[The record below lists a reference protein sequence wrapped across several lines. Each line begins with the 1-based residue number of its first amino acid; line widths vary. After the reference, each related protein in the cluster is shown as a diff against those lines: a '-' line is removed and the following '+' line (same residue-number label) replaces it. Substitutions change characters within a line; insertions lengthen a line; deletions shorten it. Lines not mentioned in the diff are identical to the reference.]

1 MLQFFKTIHRISS
14 RNSTLSIPIQI
25 YLQSSLS
32 SSSNE
37 VFFTAGTFCRTTGSS
52 AKSITLSHDSLD
64 INDMYDLMPL

>member
-25 YLQSSLS
+25 YLQLSLS

-37 VFFTAGTFCRTTGSS
+37 VFFTAGTLRWTTCSS
-52 AKSITLSHDSLD
+52 TKSITLSHDSPD
-64 INDMYDLMPL
+64 INDMCDLMPL